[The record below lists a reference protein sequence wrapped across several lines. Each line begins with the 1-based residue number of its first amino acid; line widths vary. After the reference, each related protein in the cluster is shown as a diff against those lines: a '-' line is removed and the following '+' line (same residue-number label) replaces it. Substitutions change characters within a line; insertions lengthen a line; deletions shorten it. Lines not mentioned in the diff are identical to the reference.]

1 MVQKIGSIIGWI
13 GTALVFAAVGV
24 RLFRPEW
31 NQYATWGAWAGLACV
46 LLYMA
51 SQWRSIFGSFGRR
64 QTRLGTIAASTV
76 LVVLGILAAVNYLA
90 SRRNVRWDLTANQ
103 QFSLSDQ
110 TKQILRKL
118 DSPLHMRVFD
128 RPTEFDRF
136 RERLNEYE
144 YVSDRVSVEYIDVDR
159 EPAAA
164 RQFEVTT
171 YGTIVM
177 EYKGRTERVTSSEEQ
192 QITNGLIKLITGEQ
206 RTVYFIQGHGEKDP
220 TGTARDSYNRIAADL
235 RSENFN
241 VETLVLAQQ
250 GSVPDDATLVVLAGP
265 KTDLL
270 QPEIEALRTYLNRGG
285 KLLALV
291 DPVEKGGQ
299 PLTNL
304 SAFLKEWGFELGDN
318 VVVDASGMGQL
329 LGTDASVPVAARY
342 PTHPIVE
349 GFRLLTAYPLA
360 RSVQAA
366 SGVEGRA
373 ARPFVESSPNSWGE
387 TDMTSLFESGK
398 VENDPA
404 RDLQGPVTLAA
415 AINVD
420 APEPPADSAQA
431 DADAKGNDETSADD
445 TTAGNGQG
453 DEDGETPRK
462 PETRVAVFGDSDFAA
477 DFALGIQGN
486 RDMFLNAVSW
496 LAQQEDLISIRPRDP
511 EDRRLTMTASQQLA
525 IRWFALA
532 IVPLA
537 IFGAGI
543 YTWSRRRG

>member
-1 MVQKIGSIIGWI
+1 MLQQIASIVGWI
-13 GTALVFAAVGV
+13 GTALVFGAVGV

-31 NQYATWGAWAGLACV
+31 NQYATWAAWAGLVCV

-51 SQWRSIFGSFGRR
+51 AQWRSIFGAFGRR

-76 LVVLGILAAVNYLA
+76 FVVLGILVAVNYLA
-90 SRRNVRWDLTANQ
+90 ARRNVRWDLTENQ
-103 QFSLSDQ
+103 QFSLSEQ
-110 TKQILRKL
+110 TKQILEKL
-118 DSPLHMRVFD
+118 DAPLRLKVFD

-136 RERLNEYE
+136 RERLGEYT
-144 YVSDRVSVEYIDVDR
+144 YVSDNVSVEYVDVDR
-159 EPAAA
+159 EPAVA
-164 RQFEVTT
+164 RQYEIAT
-171 YGTIVM
+171 YGTVVL
-177 EYKGRTERVTSSEEQ
+177 EYEGRVERVTSPDEQ
-192 QITNGLIKLITGEQ
+192 QIANGLIKLITGEE
-206 RTVYFIQGHGEKDP
+206 RRAYFIQGHGEKDP
-220 TGTARDSYNRIAADL
+220 NGSGRDSYNRIAADL
-235 RSENFN
+235 RSENFT

-250 GSVPDDATLVVLAGP
+250 GSVPDDATVVVLAGP
-265 KTDLL
+265 TTDLL
-270 QPEIEALRTYLNRGG
+270 AGEIDALRTYLNRGG

-291 DPVEKGGQ
+291 DPPGKGAQ

-304 SAFLKEWGFELGDN
+304 SAFLKEWAIELGDN

-342 PTHPIVE
+342 PSHPIVE

-360 RSVQAA
+360 RSVRPVT
-366 SGVEGRA
+366 GVEGRSA
-373 ARPFVESSPNSWGE
+373 QAFVESSPQSWGE
-387 TDMTSLFESGK
+387 TNTAALFESGE
-398 VENDPA
+398 VENDPQ

-415 AINVD
+415 AISVD
-420 APEPPADSAQA
+420 APEPPASAA
-431 DADAKGNDETSADD
+431 APAEG
-445 TTAGNGQG
+445 TANGG
-453 DEDGETPRK
+453 DGEDGAAEGGSEDGDDATAK
-462 PETRVAVFGDSDFAA
+462 PQTRLAVIGDSDFAA
-477 DFALGIQGN
+477 DYALGIQGN
-486 RDMFLNAVSW
+486 RDMFLNAVNW